1 MRSLN
6 ERYLGRIGIYERR
19 LRTLGMVFTA
29 QCAPKHAYGDGTM
42 ATQDTCSELC
52 EE

>member
-19 LRTLGMVFTA
+19 LRTLGMVLDYCSVRA
-29 QCAPKHAYGDGTM
+29 KACLWRRDYGNPGY
-42 ATQDTCSELC
+42 L
-52 EE
+52 